1 MKGDYHRYLAEFKT
15 SAEMKEAAERTLFAY
30 KTAQDIAISELAPT
44 HHIILELA
52 LKFSIFYYEIS
63 NSPDRAC
70 ALAFDEEITES
81 KKIFLEIDLISPWR
95 TILLVCVAFHAQVMK
110 PGE

>member
-1 MKGDYHRYLAEFKT
+1 MFTCKT
-15 SAEMKEAAERTLFAY
+15 T
-30 KTAQDIAISELAPT
+30 QDIAISKLAPT
-44 HHIILELA
+44 HHITLEVA
-52 LKFSIFYYEIS
+52 LDSYVFYYEIL

-70 ALAFDEEITES
+70 VLAFDEEITES

-95 TILLVCVAFHAQVMK
+95 IVLLVCVAFHEQFMK